1 MSWYP
6 VRRGE
11 ELCVSVCVVKGK
23 SGGLLYLAR
32 LCFIVPT
39 VLSVLQATPP
49 PPVPDPLPPEY
60 TDCTSSEIMET
71 KCPPK
76 TKV

>member
-1 MSWYP
+1 MSRDP

-11 ELCVSVCVVKGK
+11 ELCISVCCEREEW
-23 SGGLLYLAR
+23 GGLLYLAR

-39 VLSVLQATPP
+39 VLSVLQPTPP
-49 PPVPDPLPPEY
+49 PPVLDPLPPEY